1 MEMVNADKKFRERI
15 DRLKSNLCISLL
27 VYEKYQAIFKDLFNG
42 PHQPAVDEPKKTKK
56 AARSSPCTA
65 NKVYEFCWYLFVSV
79 KSKYPENSVD
89 MVTTFHMLL
98 CCVDMVFASAV
109 AEGRTDLLKKDW
121 MMATLE
127 SAAASDDADKTT
139 APTSV
144 TKPVSIMKAL
154 CEQYNG
160 TYIDAIVTQTCTW
173 RPVVDD
179 YMDKH
184 LLRADRV
191 RPHLGLL
198 AVDNFESNLNSIKR
212 IYEAYVL
219 SVGEVDE
226 GILLAQIGNN
236 AMNQSKKKKKQFLYI
251 I

>member
-1 MEMVNADKKFRERI
+1 MKSWMEMVSADKKFRERI
-15 DRLKSNLCISLL
+15 ERLKGNLCISLL

-42 PHQPAVDEPKKTKK
+42 PHQPAADEPKKTKK

-98 CCVDMVFASAV
+98 CCVDMVYANAV

-121 MMATLE
+121 IAAPENGADATKR
-127 SAAASDDADKTT
+127 S
-139 APTSV
+139 
-144 TKPVSIMKAL
+144 TKPRSIMKEL

-160 TYIDAIVTQTCTW
+160 TYLDAMVTQTCTW
-173 RPVVDD
+173 RPVVED
-179 YMDKH
+179 YVEKN

-191 RPHLGLL
+191 HPHFGLL
-198 AVDNFESNLNSIKR
+198 TVDNFENNLNSIKR

-226 GILLAQIGNN
+226 GILLAQIGSN
-236 AMNQSKKKKKQFLYI
+236 AMKQSI
-251 I
+251 